1 MDWRDKAACLTAD
14 PELFFPVGNT
24 GPAVDQIEKAK
35 AVCGRCTVTEMCLQY
50 ALETSQD
57 SGVWGGLSEDER
69 RALKRRAARARRA
82 SLTPAPTPRR
92 PSPPGAGGVV
102 VRARLLRHRARS
114 EPVVRSRAVG
124 PADRTP
130 GGARP
135 WRSSQRNGIVDRHL
149 GAAAR

>member
-35 AVCGRCTVTEMCLQY
+35 AVCARCTVTEICLQY
-50 ALETSQD
+50 ALETGQD

-82 SLTPAPTPRR
+82 SWPHDAAMRSAADSRR
-92 PSPPGAGGVV
+92 PCYVA
-102 VRARLLRHRARS
+102 
-114 EPVVRSRAVG
+114 
-124 PADRTP
+124 
-130 GGARP
+130 
-135 WRSSQRNGIVDRHL
+135 
-149 GAAAR
+149 